1 MSSMCITIKM
11 LLHSVTR
18 PAMHSS
24 TAPSQSKF
32 SSRCRAAPQ
41 VYCYEDSKLLKLFA
55 TVVRILYDFDV
66 LGEDTI
72 KAWYKKGTQPK
83 VRVDELLVS

>member
-1 MSSMCITIKM
+1 MQMPCC
-11 LLHSVTR
+11 V
-18 PAMHSS
+18 
-24 TAPSQSKF
+24 
-32 SSRCRAAPQ
+32 PQ

-72 KAWYKKGTQPK
+72 KLWYKKGTQPK
-83 VRVDELLVS
+83 VRAMACQPASASSLSA